1 MHEGKWSL
9 DTVNIRDYA
18 LDKYGSVDDTP
29 CGGGA
34 GMIMRADVLGRAIK
48 AEYKGG
54 RIIYM
59 SPRGKPLTQ
68 SKVRELSKEDNLTI
82 VCGRFD
88 GIDERVLEAF
98 SIEEIS
104 IGDYILTGGEQA
116 ALILLDSVIRV
127 LPGVLGNQ
135 ASLENESFENLL
147 LEHPQYTRPI
157 DWEGHKVPEVL
168 LSGHHQNIA
177 DWQLEQSIEIT
188 KARRPDLY
196 QKYLDSKKV

>member
-82 VCGRFD
+82 VCGRFE
-88 GIDERVLEAF
+88 GIDERILETF

-135 ASLENESFENLL
+135 ASLENESFEHLL

>member
-82 VCGRFD
+82 VCGRFE